1 MRESWRPAR
10 RTISKGGSPDGD
22 EPGRVHAG
30 AEVETKVYELEEKRA
45 RENERLD
52 QFAGVVSHDLRS
64 PLSVAVG
71 YLELAREDGD
81 PEAFDHVEH
90 ALDRLDDIID
100 DALAT
105 ARLGG
110 QVRDPEALS
119 LGAVARSAWAT
130 TDVADTTLDVTD
142 DVTIEGDETRLQRLF
157 ENLFR
162 NASEHGHAG
171 EVRVGLLDSGFYV
184 ADDGTGIPEAHRD
197 QVFEGGFSTDRDGT
211 GFGLA
216 LVSEIAEAHGYDV
229 TVTESDDGGA
239 RFEFWPRDID
249 ID

>member
-71 YLELAREDGD
+71 CPEIAREDGD
-81 PEAFDHVEH
+81 REAFDHGEH
-90 ALDRLDDIID
+90 ALKQLD
-100 DALAT
+100 
-105 ARLGG
+105 
-110 QVRDPEALS
+110 
-119 LGAVARSAWAT
+119 
-130 TDVADTTLDVTD
+130 AD
-142 DVTIEGDETRLQRLF
+142 
-157 ENLFR
+157 
-162 NASEHGHAG
+162 

-184 ADDGTGIPEAHRD
+184 ADDGTGIPEANRA
-197 QVFEGGFSTDRDGT
+197 QVFRGGFSTARDGI

-216 LVSEIAEAHGYDV
+216 LVREIAEVHGYDV